1 MAASHKGLKSKLKMS
16 LRLIEHHAMNVYGEV
31 EVELLGNKW

>member
-16 LRLIEHHAMNVYGEV
+16 LRLIKHHAIKVYGEV
-31 EVELLGNKW
+31 EVQLLGTKW